1 MDSPLQWL
9 FAAFATIFLLATFL
23 RNKEAASRRKGRRK
37 LPEPRFAWPIIGH
50 FHLLAGNN
58 RLPHKVL
65 GDMADIY
72 GPIFGLRLCAHR
84 VMVVSDSRIAKECLT
99 VNDRALAGRPKTI
112 ASEHIGY
119 NHADLALCPPN
130 PFWRDARKVV
140 VLELLSSRRLEAL
153 RRVRESAVKRFTKEI
168 YRRVNDGSGEVVKLD
183 MSEWFGRLIIGVMLE
198 IMFGHSYEDVGSW
211 VAATFRR
218 NFELLGLSVVGD
230 FLPWLRWLDIGGYE
244 KAIKENTKEM
254 DDVVDCWLQQHR
266 MKLNTKPKEEEDFLD
281 ALISHYDSHKEIPN
295 GYDADTAI
303 KATCTGVLSAAI
315 DTTTTTLIW
324 ALSLVLNNGD
334 VLDKIRNEVDSHVG
348 RERHVNESDLNN
360 LTYIQAVVK
369 ETLRLYPPGPL
380 LVPHEAI
387 EDCVVNGYHV
397 SKGTRLLVNVA
408 KIQRDPKFW
417 SDPDAF
423 KPERFLMEHKEVDV
437 RGNHFDLLPFGS
449 GRRMCPGI
457 SLGLQSVQLGLAS
470 VIHGFD
476 IRRSLDEKI
485 DMTEAAGLSVT
496 KATPLEALLTPRLP
510 LHLYS

>member
-9 FAAFATIFLLATFL
+9 LAALATIFLLATFL
-23 RNKEAASRRKGRRK
+23 RNKESAKGHRK
-37 LPEPRFAWPIIGH
+37 LPEPRFAWPVIGH

-84 VMVVSDSRIAKECLT
+84 VLVVSDSRIAKECLT

-130 PFWRDARKVV
+130 LFWRDARKVV

-153 RRVRESAVKRFTKEI
+153 RRVRESAVKRFTQEI
-168 YRRVNDGSGEVVKLD
+168 YR
-183 MSEWFGRLIIGVMLE
+183 
-198 IMFGHSYEDVGSW
+198 
-211 VAATFRR
+211 RR

-230 FLPWLRWLDIGGYE
+230 FLPWLRWMDIGGYE

-254 DDVVDCWLQQHR
+254 DDVVDCWLQEHR
-266 MKLNTKPKEEEDFLD
+266 RKLNTKPKEEEDFLD

-324 ALSLVLNNGD
+324 ALCLVLNNGD
-334 VLDKIRNEVDSHVG
+334 VLNKIRNELDNHVG

-387 EDCVVNGYHV
+387 EDCVVDGYHI

-423 KPERFLMEHKEVDV
+423 KPERFLMEHKDVDV

-449 GRRMCPGI
+449 GRRMCPQF
-457 SLGLQSVQLGLAS
+457 L
-470 VIHGFD
+470 
-476 IRRSLDEKI
+476 
-485 DMTEAAGLSVT
+485 
-496 KATPLEALLTPRLP
+496 
-510 LHLYS
+510 

>member
-1 MDSPLQWL
+1 
-9 FAAFATIFLLATFL
+9 
-23 RNKEAASRRKGRRK
+23 
-37 LPEPRFAWPIIGH
+37 
-50 FHLLAGNN
+50 
-58 RLPHKVL
+58 
-65 GDMADIY
+65 
-72 GPIFGLRLCAHR
+72 
-84 VMVVSDSRIAKECLT
+84 
-99 VNDRALAGRPKTI
+99 
-112 ASEHIGY
+112 
-119 NHADLALCPPN
+119 
-130 PFWRDARKVV
+130 
-140 VLELLSSRRLEAL
+140 
-153 RRVRESAVKRFTKEI
+153 
-168 YRRVNDGSGEVVKLD
+168 

-211 VAATFRR
+211 VATTLRR

-266 MKLNTKPKEEEDFLD
+266 RKLNTKPKEEEDFMD
-281 ALISHYDSHKEIPN
+281 AIISHYDSHKEIPN

-324 ALSLVLNNGD
+324 ALCLVLNNGD
-334 VLDKIRNEVDSHVG
+334 VLGKIRNELDNHVG

-360 LTYIQAVVK
+360 LTYIQAVVN

-387 EDCVVNGYHV
+387 EDCVVDGYHI

-423 KPERFLMEHKEVDV
+423 KPERFLMEHKDVDV

-449 GRRMCPGI
+449 GRRMCPAV
-457 SLGLQSVQLGLAS
+457 SLGVQSVQLGLAS

-476 IRRSLDEKI
+476 IRRALDEKI

-496 KATPLEALLTPRLP
+496 KATPLEALLSPRLP

>member
-1 MDSPLQWL
+1 
-9 FAAFATIFLLATFL
+9 
-23 RNKEAASRRKGRRK
+23 
-37 LPEPRFAWPIIGH
+37 
-50 FHLLAGNN
+50 
-58 RLPHKVL
+58 
-65 GDMADIY
+65 
-72 GPIFGLRLCAHR
+72 
-84 VMVVSDSRIAKECLT
+84 
-99 VNDRALAGRPKTI
+99 
-112 ASEHIGY
+112 
-119 NHADLALCPPN
+119 
-130 PFWRDARKVV
+130 
-140 VLELLSSRRLEAL
+140 
-153 RRVRESAVKRFTKEI
+153 
-168 YRRVNDGSGEVVKLD
+168 
-183 MSEWFGRLIIGVMLE
+183 
-198 IMFGHSYEDVGSW
+198 
-211 VAATFRR
+211 
-218 NFELLGLSVVGD
+218 
-230 FLPWLRWLDIGGYE
+230 
-244 KAIKENTKEM
+244 M
-254 DDVVDCWLQQHR
+254 DDVVDCWLQEHR
-266 MKLNTKPKEEEDFLD
+266 RKLNTKPKEEEDFLD

-324 ALSLVLNNGD
+324 ALCLVLNNGD
-334 VLDKIRNEVDSHVG
+334 VLGKIRNELDNHVG

-387 EDCVVNGYHV
+387 EDCVVDGYHI

-423 KPERFLMEHKEVDV
+423 KPERFLMEHKDVDV
-437 RGNHFDLLPFGS
+437 R
-449 GRRMCPGI
+449 
-457 SLGLQSVQLGLAS
+457 GLAS
-470 VIHGFD
+470 VIHSFD

>member
-1 MDSPLQWL
+1 M
-9 FAAFATIFLLATFL
+9 
-23 RNKEAASRRKGRRK
+23 
-37 LPEPRFAWPIIGH
+37 
-50 FHLLAGNN
+50 
-58 RLPHKVL
+58 
-65 GDMADIY
+65 
-72 GPIFGLRLCAHR
+72 
-84 VMVVSDSRIAKECLT
+84 
-99 VNDRALAGRPKTI
+99 
-112 ASEHIGY
+112 
-119 NHADLALCPPN
+119 
-130 PFWRDARKVV
+130 
-140 VLELLSSRRLEAL
+140 
-153 RRVRESAVKRFTKEI
+153 
-168 YRRVNDGSGEVVKLD
+168 D

-254 DDVVDCWLQQHR
+254 DDVVDCWLQEHR
-266 MKLNTKPKEEEDFLD
+266 RKLNTKPKEEEDFLD

-324 ALSLVLNNGD
+324 ALSLVLNNDD
-334 VLDKIRNEVDSHVG
+334 VLDKIRNELDSHVG

-387 EDCVVNGYHV
+387 EDCVVDGYHV

-408 KIQRDPKFW
+408 MIQRDPKFW
-417 SDPDAF
+417 SDPNAF
-423 KPERFLMEHKEVDV
+423 KPERFLTEHKEVDV

-449 GRRMCPGI
+449 GRRMCPGV